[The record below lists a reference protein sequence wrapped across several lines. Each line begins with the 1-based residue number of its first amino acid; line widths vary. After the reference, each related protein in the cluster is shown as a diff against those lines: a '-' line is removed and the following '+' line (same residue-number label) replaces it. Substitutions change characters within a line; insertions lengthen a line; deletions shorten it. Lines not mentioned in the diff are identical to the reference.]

1 MASTPP
7 PRAPRVAAAPTRV
20 TGTVPGPG
28 VTATSPTQHPE
39 VNIIVNIFQLFRTV
53 AYFQVEDYDGTIG
66 HILSVVCAVYD
77 C

>member
-1 MASTPP
+1 MASTPL
-7 PRAPRVAAAPTRV
+7 PRVPRVAADPTRV
-20 TGTVPGPG
+20 TGTAPGPG
-28 VTATSPTQHPE
+28 VTAASPTQHPE
-39 VNIIVNIFQLFRTV
+39 VNIIVNIFQLLRTV